1 LAKFEAHIQAFLATK
16 EGKKLEG
23 WQTEKALFSP
33 VFLNDEKKMLQQRGY
48 ACLDLPAYASLF

>member
-1 LAKFEAHIQAFLATK
+1 LASK

-23 WQTEKALFSP
+23 WKTEKVLFSP
-33 VFLNDEKKMLQQRGY
+33 VFLSDEKKLLQQRGY